1 MINLNQDL
9 LIARGGERDCYIH
22 PQDNSKV
29 IKIVHKEGLHNNQNE
44 LEYSYM
50 KFIKKRVTDF
60 SHTTDCYGYIK
71 TNLGQGLIFDRVLD
85 FDGTPSK
92 SFRYYVAHKL
102 IPLDEQQKL
111 INQLKDYL
119 EKNLILFVDTSLTNI
134 FCAKMDEN
142 KYKLIIVDGLG
153 AKRTGVKFV
162 MYKISKAYTKYKIK
176 RQWEKFMKMYEK
188 DVLRAKLGKR
198 PFTRL

>member
-9 LIARGGERDCYIH
+9 LIARGGERDCYID

-29 IKIVHKEGLHNNQNE
+29 IKILHKKGLHNNQNA

-60 SHTTDCYGYIK
+60 SHITDCYGYVS
-71 TNLGQGLIFDRVLD
+71 TNLGKGLVFDRVLD
-85 FDGTPSK
+85 FDEVPSK
-92 SFRYYVAHKL
+92 SFRYYVANKI
-102 IPLDEQQKL
+102 IPIDEQKKL
-111 INQLKDYL
+111 INELKEYL

-134 FCAKMDEN
+134 FCKKVNEYE
-142 KYKLIIVDGLG
+142 YKLIIVDGLG
-153 AKRTGVKFV
+153 AKRTGAKFIL
-162 MYKISKAYTKYKIK
+162 YKISKAYTKYKIK
-176 RQWEKFMKMYEK
+176 RQWEKFMRMYEK